1 MKQLFLKFSKFFLNT
16 PSRIVSFTAL
26 FFLAPSAWAKPPYLV
41 FGYLPDYD
49 TVTLSALSWG
59 DMTHVLEAF
68 AELDVNYNV
77 TFPYGQRANLVS
89 TAHSNN
95 TRCLLSFGGEG
106 SGSGYWPAPGA
117 SMITAVNNIMAVV
130 NSNGYDG
137 VDIDW
142 EFPTAS
148 NESDFMGLMT
158 ALAGALHVTNGY
170 DGKPRQLTFTIS
182 AGANICGINWAT
194 IGQYADFGILM
205 GYSYGLDQFNGPM
218 IDTAEYGDC
227 AGNYN
232 ILGDIVDSVRR
243 VTGWGLSS
251 GQIILACPLYSN
263 QGNTLTTILAG
274 TLTNFYTPQD
284 EASYS
289 SGDTG
294 VENAQTYC
302 DKINWCGTQSPPLP
316 GIGLWEISQ
325 AYPPTANAGISQV
338 WAVIGA
344 RSSCVTYGGATPT
357 HTATNT
363 AISTATQTST
373 HTATNSPTNTFFP
386 TGTSTPTGT
395 ATNKTTNTPTVTPTP
410 TTTHTATNTASST
423 ATQTSMSI
431 ASSTATHT
439 LTATPSNTPTGTPT
453 LTATYTPT
461 STPAKTSTDS
471 PTNTPSDTPTSTN
484 THTSTNSPT
493 NTATNT
499 LSLTGT
505 STPTGTPTATATSTR
520 TNTRTITSTSS
531 PTDTASNTLTPSA
544 TATVTHTATITP
556 TDTATIASVV
566 VISAPYPNPSRGLP
580 ISFNVSVPGESTLT
594 LDVFT
599 LAFRKIYSEMIQAD
613 GSLTLRWDLRDVSGI
628 QVANGV
634 YYVRIHVAGSQSATK
649 ILKVLILR

>member
-1 MKQLFLKFSKFFLNT
+1 LSQHEVEVNHFKGRVSVKQLLLKSTKRFSSIPAK
-16 PSRIVSFTAL
+16 IVLFAAL

-68 AELDVNYNV
+68 AEFDVNYNV

-117 SMITAVNNIMAVV
+117 SMTTAVNNIMAMV

-142 EFPTAS
+142 EFPTAGT
-148 NESDFMGLMT
+148 ESDFMGLMSS
-158 ALAGALHVTNGY
+158 LAGALHATNGY

-194 IGQYADFGILM
+194 IGQYADYGILM

-218 IDTAEYGDC
+218 LDTAEYGDC

-232 ILGDIVDSVRR
+232 ILGDIVDSVSR
-243 VTGWGLSS
+243 VTSWGLSS
-251 GQIILACPLYSN
+251 SQIILACPLYSN
-263 QGNTLTTILAG
+263 QGNPLNTILAG

-302 DKINWCGTQSPPLP
+302 DKINWCGAQSPQLP

-325 AYPPTANAGISQV
+325 AYPPTTNAGVSQV

-344 RSSCVTYGGATPT
+344 RSSCVTSYTAVAATPT
-357 HTATNT
+357 HSPTGTSTLSPTASYTNTATHTDTSTATNT
-363 AISTATQTST
+363 LS
-373 HTATNSPTNTFFP
+373 P

-395 ATNKTTNTPTVTPTP
+395 ATNTTTNTRTATPTS
-410 TTTHTATNTASST
+410 TTTLTATHTATSTATNTATVTPTNTASNT
-423 ATQTSMSI
+423 ATAT
-431 ASSTATHT
+431 ATNTATHT
-439 LTATPSNTPTGTPT
+439 ATAT
-453 LTATYTPT
+453 
-461 STPAKTSTDS
+461 
-471 PTNTPSDTPTSTN
+471 PTNTPTHTPTNTVTHTPTFTPVNTVTN
-484 THTSTNSPT
+484 TPTITSTNSPT
-493 NTATNT
+493 GTAT
-499 LSLTGT
+499 
-505 STPTGTPTATATSTR
+505 
-520 TNTRTITSTSS
+520 
-531 PTDTASNTLTPSA
+531 NTLTPSA
-544 TATVTHTATITP
+544 TATITRTTTITP
-556 TDTATIASVV
+556 TDTATIAPVV

-580 ISFNVSVPGESTLT
+580 VSFNVSVPGESTVT
-594 LDVFT
+594 IDVFT
-599 LAFRKIYSEMIQAD
+599 LAFRKITSQTREIYGDQ
-613 GSLTLRWDLRDVSGI
+613 TFQWDLKDISGA
-628 QVANGV
+628 QAANGL
-634 YYVRIHVAGSQSATK
+634 YYVRIHVKGPHSTTQV
-649 ILKVLILR
+649 LKVLILR